1 MKKLEIIL
9 VGIIV
14 ALLATVIIQYTNG
27 GHFSGDLSQAT
38 VQGPPGPPGPPGPQ
52 GLPGPQGPPGSTGAA
67 GSTGIFSQDSTLTD
81 LFKKT
86 QDSVVQITSKVS
98 TIDNTII
105 INGQPL
111 SSQSTRLGSGFV
123 YDKEGRIITNNHV
136 VEGSSTVNVTFID
149 GNTYTAKVV
158 GTDPDN
164 DIAVIQI
171 IDNFSDENLI
181 PVTIGNSSELQA
193 GQQVIAIG
201 NPFGLSDTMTTGIIS
216 AVGRLLPNDNAGY
229 SIPDIIQVDAAINPG
244 NSGGPLLNLQ
254 NEVVGMNTAI
264 KTNTGDFSGIG
275 FAIPSDTIKRIVP
288 ALIKNGVYQHPYLG
302 IAGRT
307 MDPDVSLA
315 NGLSRNFKGVIV
327 EKVVEG
333 GPAEK
338 AGVIAATL
346 DNNSIPHGGDIITA
360 IDGHPIKTID
370 DVIAYLDDEKSV
382 GDKVTIT
389 VNRLGKSLDL
399 IATLEVRPTPSSQ

>member
-1 MKKLEIIL
+1 MKKSEIIL
-9 VGIIV
+9 IGITI
-14 ALLATVIIQYTNG
+14 ALSAVVITQYTNN
-27 GHFSGDLSQAT
+27 HTFEDLSQAA
-38 VQGPPGPPGPPGPQ
+38 VQGPQGPPGPAGPPGPPGPPG
-52 GLPGPQGPPGSTGAA
+52 LASNLE
-67 GSTGIFSQDSTLTD
+67 SVQDSTLTD

-86 QDSVVQITSKVS
+86 QSSVVQITSKVS
-98 TIDNTII
+98 TTDSTVI

-111 SSQSTRLGSGFV
+111 SSQSTRLGSGFI

-136 VEGSSTVNVTFID
+136 VEGSSTVNVTFVD

-171 IDNFSDENLI
+171 IDDFSDESLV
-181 PVTIGNSSELQA
+181 PLALGNSSELQV

-201 NPFGLSDTMTTGIIS
+201 NPFGLSDTMTTGIVS
-216 AVGRLLPNDNAGY
+216 AVGRLLPNENTVY

-254 NEVVGMNTAI
+254 GEVIGMNSAI

-288 ALIKNGVYQHPYLG
+288 VLIKSGTYQHPYLG

-315 NGLSRNFKGVIV
+315 NNLPRNFKGVMV
-327 EKVVEG
+327 EEVVKG
-333 GPAEK
+333 GPADK
-338 AGVIAATL
+338 AGIIAATL
-346 DNNSIPHGGDIITA
+346 DNNKIPHGGDIITA
-360 IDGHPIKTID
+360 IDGHQVKTID

-382 GDKVTIT
+382 GDKVKLT
-389 VNRLGKSLDL
+389 VSRLGKSLDL
-399 IATLEVRPTPSSQ
+399 TVTLEARPSSQSQ